1 MRVGGGRCCS
11 ARGWIFKV
19 IRENGW
25 FCVLHL
31 VHFSRILILWQA
43 LSLKK
48 QIRGWN
54 WNEYHHVFFFFGAMT
69 DASRKEKDAS
79 VICCRLHWEWSC
91 GHFPTGRDSHGQTWL
106 SGLPPASLS
115 STYQPFPF
123 FLKYIFYTLRFT
135 VFLVGCCWCLWLIST
150 KKVDGGCP
158 WVIINEAEHFVW
170 WTFIVKI

>member
-1 MRVGGGRCCS
+1 MVGL
-11 ARGWIFKV
+11 APH
-19 IRENGW
+19 EAE
-25 FCVLHL
+25 
-31 VHFSRILILWQA
+31 FSRWFGKMDDSVYCTWCTFQGFSFSDKL
-43 LSLKK
+43 
-48 QIRGWN
+48 
-54 WNEYHHVFFFFGAMT
+54 YHWRNRLGVEIGMGVFFGAMT
-69 DASRKEKDAS
+69 DTSRKVKDVS

-123 FLKYIFYTLRFT
+123 FLKYIFYTLPFT

-170 WTFIVKI
+170 WTFIVKK